1 MTQNLVEWRAEF
13 DRVWPWLWTTLCQY
27 GCPTHGK
34 EHVWRSLVT
43 GKAFM
48 WAGKACVI
56 IGEVVHQPIGYRSFN
71 YWLQGGD
78 LNELRTLHPQIED
91 WAKQA
96 GCAQVTGRG
105 RDGWVRAMDGDWRK
119 GPASRMK
126 WLGEP
131 PAVVRRALKHDPR

>member
-1 MTQNLVEWRAEF
+1 MQNLVEWKAEF
-13 DRVWPWLWTTLCQY
+13 ERCWPWLWGSLCRY
-27 GCPTHGK
+27 GCPTHTK
-34 EHVWRSLVT
+34 EQVWQRLVT

-48 WAGKACVI
+48 WPGKGCVVV
-56 IGEVVHQPIGYRSFN
+56 GEVVQHPIGYCSFN

-78 LNELRTLHPQIED
+78 IKELKTFHPQIED

-96 GCAQVTGRG
+96 GCAQVTGGG

-119 GPASRMK
+119 GPTSRMK

-131 PAVVRRALKHDPR
+131 PAVVRRALKHDP